1 MAWSGHETSV
11 YWQVLKQVCMY
22 ISTLNCTH
30 HAINCTRHA
39 LMYDVSLSVALYIT
53 ISWVEN
59 SQYYIVIY

>member
-22 ISTLNCTH
+22 ISTLNC
-30 HAINCTRHA
+30 IRHA

-53 ISWVEN
+53 IWWAEN
-59 SQYYIVIY
+59 SQYYIVMY